1 VFGLIVIAPRHLVV
15 TTPGGGT
22 VLILVAIGLAALM
35 RAWKVRAFLP
45 YLAICGPVSW
55 WAFYREG
62 LHPALAL
69 VPIVPFLPHE
79 ARKLNL
85 FADPPDDDP
94 THHAEHE
101 WNVLVQPVLFMFG
114 LVNAGVIIHGY
125 DTGTWALL
133 AAELV
138 GRPAGIVAAIA
149 IAGAAGLHL
158 PPRVGW
164 REVVIIALATSSGF
178 TFALFFASGILPIG
192 PVLAQIKIGAL
203 STVAAAGLTVSAAWA
218 LGVGRFAE

>member
-1 VFGLIVIAPRHLVV
+1 MLIMA
-15 TTPGGGT
+15 
-22 VLILVAIGLAALM
+22 AIGLAALM

-45 YLAICGPVSW
+45 YLAICGSMSW

-79 ARKLNL
+79 ARNLNL
-85 FADPPDDDP
+85 FDDPPDDDA

-101 WNVLVQPVLFMFG
+101 WHVFVQPVLFLFG
-114 LVNAGVIIHGY
+114 LVNAGVLIRQY
-125 DTGTWALL
+125 DVGTWALL

-138 GRPAGIVAAIA
+138 GRPAGILAAIA
-149 IAGAAGLHL
+149 IAVAAGLHL

-164 REVVIIALATSSGF
+164 REAVVVALATSSGF
-178 TFALFFASGILPIG
+178 TVALFFASGILPAG
-192 PVLAQIKIGAL
+192 PALAEIKIGAL
-203 STVAAAGLTVSAAWA
+203 ATVAAACLTVSAAWV
-218 LGVGRFAE
+218 LRVGRFAG